1 MEIMLSKL
9 QEERAL
15 KLHNESLI
23 VDMHS
28 DVNLDVIR
36 SRGQGETRV
45 LERRHLPRWKKG
57 SVDIV
62 VLNAPAKFGAE
73 TYPFYVT
80 PVHNFLMM
88 VDAVQEEIAESSGE
102 FLLVLDPDDIVKAR
116 EEGKIGLVLGLEGAE
131 AVERSIGLLRCYYR
145 LGLRIMNP
153 TWHLRNLA
161 ADGTAETSNSGLS
174 NFGKTL
180 VKEMNRL
187 GILIDVS
194 HLSPASVRDVLELS
208 EQPIIASHSNAYS
221 LCNHQRNLED
231 WQIKGIAENGGIIGI
246 AFLGNFVAK
255 ENPNMMHVLDH
266 VDYIAKLAGKSQI
279 GMGPDYTD
287 FCQDMFISSR
297 RSTKSGL
304 PVDATEIPYAEG
316 VENAAKLINFTRG
329 LVSRGYKDEEI
340 RGILGENFVRIFEKV
355 HKSSS

>member
-1 MEIMLSKL
+1 MEIKLSKL
-9 QEERAL
+9 DEERAL
-15 KLHNESLI
+15 KMHNESLI

-45 LERRHLPRWKKG
+45 LERRHLPRWREG

-62 VLNAPAKFGAE
+62 VLNATAKFGAE

-88 VDAVQEEIAESSGE
+88 VDAIQEEIAESSTE
-102 FLLVLDPDDIVKAR
+102 FLLVLEPDDIAKAKR
-116 EEGKIGLVLGLEGAE
+116 EGKIGIVLGMEGAE
-131 AVERSIGLLRCYYR
+131 PVERSIGLLRCYYR
-145 LGLRIMNP
+145 LGLRIMNL
-153 TWHLRNLA
+153 TWHLRNLT

-180 VKEMNRL
+180 VKEINRL

-194 HLSPASVRDVLELS
+194 HLSPAGVRDVLELS
-208 EQPIIASHSNAYS
+208 EYPIIASHSNAYS
-221 LCNHQRNLED
+221 LCKHQRSLED
-231 WQIKGIAENGGIIGI
+231 WQIKGIAQKGGIIGI

-255 ENPNMMHVLDH
+255 ENPNIAHVLDH
-266 VDYIAKLAGKSQI
+266 IDHIVKLAGTTHI

-297 RSTKSGL
+297 RSTKSDL
-304 PVDATEIPYAEG
+304 PIEATEIPYAEG
-316 VENAAKLINFTRG
+316 VENTTKLINFTRG

-340 RGILGENFVRIFEKV
+340 KGILGENFVRVFEKV
-355 HKSSS
+355 HKSLS